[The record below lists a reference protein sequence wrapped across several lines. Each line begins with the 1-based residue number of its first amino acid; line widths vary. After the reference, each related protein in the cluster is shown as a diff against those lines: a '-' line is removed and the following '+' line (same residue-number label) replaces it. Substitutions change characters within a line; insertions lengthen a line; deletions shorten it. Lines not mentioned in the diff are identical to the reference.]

1 MSYERQRQRV
11 QKLCCRSRESRGL
24 ANVSCSE
31 DSNIPMEGT
40 SSDIFCLDNS
50 NLVGRSLILLMPF
63 QLHEILFPKEY
74 LIPFF
79 TLCGVA
85 TSPRTFTLSI
95 SFHKKTRELL
105 FCQDFPRFLFI
116 LSFSILA
123 EREGFEPSRRSLSR
137 LLALQA
143 SAFDHS
149 ATSPHTVLNLD
160 DRSILDK
167 AGGESGI

>member
-1 MSYERQRQRV
+1 M
-11 QKLCCRSRESRGL
+11 
-24 ANVSCSE
+24 NVSARECKNSVV
-31 DSNIPMEGT
+31 DRAKVVGSRTFHVQRTPTSRWKGLPPISFVWTTQTLSDDLSYFLCLFSYMKSFFRKNT
-40 SSDIFCLDNS
+40 SS
-50 NLVGRSLILLMPF
+50 R
-63 QLHEILFPKEY
+63 
-74 LIPFF
+74 FF

-95 SFHKKTRELL
+95 SFHKKTREPL

>member
-79 TLCGVA
+79 YTVWCSHFA
-85 TSPRTFTLSI
+85 PDIHFI
-95 SFHKKTRELL
+95 DFFPQKTREPL

>member
-1 MSYERQRQRV
+1 MHFECVMSYERQRQRV

-50 NLVGRSLILLMPF
+50 NLVGRSLIPLMPF

-85 TSPRTFTLSI
+85 TSPRIHFIDFFPQKNEGTLVLPGLP
-95 SFHKKTRELL
+95 SFFVHSVFFNTGGEGSPATLGK
-105 FCQDFPRFLFI
+105 
-116 LSFSILA
+116 LSFSVTITLPA
-123 EREGFEPSRRSLSR
+123 KRYV
-137 LLALQA
+137 A
-143 SAFDHS
+143 SS
-149 ATSPHTVLNLD
+149 V
-160 DRSILDK
+160 
-167 AGGESGI
+167 

>member
-79 TLCGVA
+79 YTVWCSHFAPDIHFIDFFPQKNEGTLVLPGLPSFFVHSVFFNTGGEGSPPRRPRCAPPFCASSAGPRLRGWPASRPPVERDA
-85 TSPRTFTLSI
+85 TSCRPR
-95 SFHKKTRELL
+95 
-105 FCQDFPRFLFI
+105 
-116 LSFSILA
+116 
-123 EREGFEPSRRSLSR
+123 
-137 LLALQA
+137 A
-143 SAFDHS
+143 SAS
-149 ATSPHTVLNLD
+149 RCA
-160 DRSILDK
+160 
-167 AGGESGI
+167 